1 MKKLSIYT
9 IILILLDQISK
20 ILISN
25 ILILNEEIN
34 IIKNF
39 FNITYVKNIGAA
51 FSIFE
56 GKQIFLVITSIL
68 VLIIIYYFLINKNDL
83 KKLEI
88 ISYSLII
95 SGIIGNLI
103 DRIIYQSVIDF
114 LSFKLIN
121 YYFPIF
127 NLADTFIVIGSIIYI
142 IIILKEEQHGKNNIQ

>member
-68 VLIIIYYFLINKNDL
+68 ILIIIYYFLINKKDL